1 MKYILTLIAID
12 PENSMTI
19 ECDTDAE
26 KEKYR
31 NMAIDQ
37 GYTVKVEEEKE

>member
-12 PENSMTI
+12 PENNMTI
-19 ECDTDAE
+19 DCDTDAE

-31 NMAIDQ
+31 
-37 GYTVKVEEEKE
+37 KEERK